1 VGGTVTDLVEVLD
14 ALVSMPTVAGQP
26 NRMLVDY
33 VATRLQGCGVE
44 CEVIPS
50 YERPDGLNMYAC
62 IGPADEPGGVLLA
75 AHTDVV
81 PVEGQDWHSDPFQLT
96 RVGELLYGR
105 GTSDMKSFVAA
116 AVCAAEAA
124 AQRDLRRPLRIAF
137 STDEELGCAGVAS
150 LLDVL
155 DGVAGAPALCV
166 VGEPTRMRIA
176 DRHKGKVRLRVD
188 VRGRAV
194 HSAAA
199 PTGVNAVT
207 YAARLVAALD
217 ELARGLA
224 TVGAEPAFTVPHATL
239 SVGPIRGGLSTNIV
253 PDDCR
258 FEFELRY
265 LPGQDP
271 DATLAGVKDAIET
284 LQTEMQAIAPEA
296 GIDLF
301 ELAAYPPLA
310 STGDSTVL
318 LASIPP
324 FAELVG
330 TETGASLAAV
340 DFGTEAGLYQQRLR
354 VPTFVCGPGDM
365 ARAHRADEYIELD
378 ELAAVNRFLT
388 GLVDWLCQD

>member
-1 VGGTVTDLVEVLD
+1 
-14 ALVSMPTVAGQP
+14 MPTVAGQP

-50 YERPDGLNMYAC
+50 YERPDGLNVYAC
-62 IGPADEPGGVLLA
+62 IGPADEPGGILLA

-81 PVEGQDWHSDPFQLT
+81 PVEGQHWNSDPFQLT
-96 RVGELLYGR
+96 RVGQRLHGR

-116 AVCAAEAA
+116 ALCAAEAGA
-124 AQRDLRRPLRIAF
+124 RRSLRRPLRLAF
-137 STDEELGCAGVAS
+137 STDEELGCTGVAS

-155 DGVAGAPALCV
+155 GAARGPAALCI

-176 DRHKGKVRLRVD
+176 DRHKGKIRLRID

-199 PTGVNAVT
+199 PSGVNAVT

-224 TVGAEPAFTVPHATL
+224 AFGAEPAFMVPHATL

-253 PDDCR
+253 PDACR

-271 DATLAGVKDAIET
+271 HAMLAGVEGEIET
-284 LQTEMQAIAPEA
+284 LQAEMQAIASEA
-296 GIDLF
+296 GIDML
-301 ELAAYPPLA
+301 ELAAYPPLG
-310 STGDSTVL
+310 SMGDSTVL
-318 LASIPP
+318 LERIPP
-324 FAELVG
+324 LAECVG
-330 TETGASLAAV
+330 GETGASPTAV
-340 DFGTEAGLYQQRLR
+340 DFGSEAGLYQQRLG
-354 VPTFVCGPGDM
+354 VPTVVCGPGDM

-378 ELAAVNRFLT
+378 ELAAVDGFLT
-388 GLVDWLCQD
+388 GIVDWLCLA

>member
-1 VGGTVTDLVEVLD
+1 MGSTVTDLVEVLD
-14 ALVSMPTVAGQP
+14 SLVSMPTVAGQP

-50 YERPDGLNMYAC
+50 YERPDGLNVCAC
-62 IGPADEPGGVLLA
+62 IGPADEPGGILLA

-81 PVEGQDWHSDPFQLT
+81 PVEGQHWNSDPFQLT
-96 RVGELLYGR
+96 RVGQRLHGR

-116 AVCAAEAA
+116 ALCAAEAGA
-124 AQRDLRRPLRIAF
+124 RRSLRRPLWLAF

-155 DGVAGAPALCV
+155 DVASEAAALCII
-166 VGEPTRMRIA
+166 GEPTRMRVA

-207 YAARLVAALD
+207 YAARLVGALD

-224 TVGAEPAFTVPHATL
+224 AFGAEPAFTVPHATL

-253 PDDCR
+253 PDECR

-265 LPGQDP
+265 VPGQDP
-271 DATLAGVKDAIET
+271 DAMLVGVKDEIER
-284 LQTEMQAIAPEA
+284 LQTEMRATAPEA
-296 GIDLF
+296 GIDML
-301 ELAAYPPLA
+301 ELSAYPPLA

-318 LASIPP
+318 LGSIPP

-330 TETGASLAAV
+330 SETGASLDAV
-340 DFGTEAGLYQQRLR
+340 DFGTEAGLYQQRLG

-365 ARAHRADEYIELD
+365 ARAHRADEFIELD
-378 ELAAVNRFLT
+378 ELAAVDGFLT
-388 GLVDWLCQD
+388 GIVDWLCQD

>member
-1 VGGTVTDLVEVLD
+1 VSSTVTDLVDVLD
-14 ALVSMPTVAGQP
+14 SLVSMPTVAGQP

-33 VATRLQGCGVE
+33 VAARLERCGVE
-44 CEVIPS
+44 CDVIPS

-62 IGPADEPGGVLLA
+62 VGPADEPGGILLA

-81 PVEGQDWHSDPFQLT
+81 PVEGQTWSSDPFRLT
-96 RVGELLYGR
+96 SVDQRLYGR

-116 AVCAAEAA
+116 ALCAAETAA
-124 AQRDLRRPLRIAF
+124 RRSLRRPLRLAF

-155 DGVAGAPALCV
+155 DGVSGAPALCV

-176 DRHKGKVRLRVD
+176 DRHKGKVRFGVD

-207 YAARLVAALD
+207 YAARLVSALD

-224 TVGAEPAFTVPHATL
+224 TFGAEPAFTVPHATL

-253 PDDCR
+253 PDECR

-271 DATLAGVKDAIET
+271 DAMLAGVTDEFEM
-284 LQTEMQAIAPEA
+284 LQTEMRAIAPEA
-296 GIDLF
+296 RIEML

-310 STGDSTVL
+310 SMGDATAL
-318 LASIPP
+318 LGSIPP
-324 FAELVG
+324 FAESVFS
-330 TETGASLAAV
+330 ETSASPAAV
-340 DFGTEAGLYQQRLR
+340 DFGTEAGLYQQRLG

-378 ELAAVNRFLT
+378 ELAAVNGFLT
-388 GLVDWLCQD
+388 AIVDWLCQ